1 MVLYVV
7 DYLPLLLLELQAA
20 VGSCYRRAKSAILMG
35 LLYIFYSVI
44 VKTVVIDPVRG
55 GLPLKVIQCVYWLYF
70 DPPTPPLHRFADQ
83 LRVIAR
89 RYSKLVAVINVCII
103 KRYFALL
110 LLFLV
115 SILLLVPSLFFYC
128 QLG

>member
-1 MVLYVV
+1 MV

-20 VGSCYRRAKSAILMG
+20 VGSSYRRAESAVLMG

-55 GLPLKVIQCVYWLYF
+55 GLPLKVVQCVYWLYL
-70 DPPTPPLHRFADQ
+70 DPPTPPLHRSADQ
-83 LRVIAR
+83 LRVIASC
-89 RYSKLVAVINVCII
+89 YSKLVAVINVCII
-103 KRYFALL
+103 KGDFTLL

-115 SILLLVPSLFFYC
+115 SILLLVLSLFFYC
-128 QLG
+128 QLGQL